1 VVRSG
6 GVKLKIVKQEKDK
19 VIVELDPME
28 AEMFQKSMVRHSKML
43 NNKWDSLE
51 TKYPEEML
59 YHAAR
64 KDRADGLKRKFGL
77 VVNRFREWGV
87 LK

>member
-6 GVKLKIVKQEKDK
+6 GVKLKIVKQEKGK
-19 VIVELDPME
+19 VIMELDPME
-28 AEMFQKSMVRHSKML
+28 AEMLQKSMVRHSKML
-43 NNKWDSLE
+43 NKKWDSLE
-51 TKYPEEML
+51 IKYPEEML

>member
-1 VVRSG
+1 M
-6 GVKLKIVKQEKDK
+6 KIVKQEKNK

-28 AEMFQKSMVRHSKML
+28 AEMLQKSMVRHTKML
-43 NNKWDSLE
+43 DKKWEALE
-51 TKYPEEML
+51 TKIPEEFL

-64 KDRADGLKRKFGL
+64 KDNADGLKRKFGM